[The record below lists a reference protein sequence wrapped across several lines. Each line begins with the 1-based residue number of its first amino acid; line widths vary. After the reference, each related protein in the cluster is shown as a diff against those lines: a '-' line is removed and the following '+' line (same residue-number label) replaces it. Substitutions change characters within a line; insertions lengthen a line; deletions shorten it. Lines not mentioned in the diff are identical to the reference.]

1 MAAVAVEPCARVL
14 MALARA
20 FLAEGNR
27 SEAILDFRRFR
38 DLLRVSWASTLRHV
52 RTSRRG
58 ACPYC
63 VGVPPGACTRIAEPT
78 WLDAAVTGR

>member
-1 MAAVAVEPCARVL
+1 

-38 DLLRVSWASTLRHV
+38 DLLRVSWASTPSATFAR
-52 RTSRRG
+52 
-58 ACPYC
+58 P
-63 VGVPPGACTRIAEPT
+63 VGERAPT
-78 WLDAAVTGR
+78 A